1 MQNRTS
7 STTVND
13 IVRKYWAE
21 YKKKYHVGEHEQRV
35 IRHIRECRTED
46 MGARVQECDNCDYTL
61 TLFNSCRDRNC
72 PLCQS
77 MKKEQ
82 WILNR
87 KAEVLPFQYFHV
99 VFTLPD
105 RLDSIVMR
113 NKRKIYA
120 LLFDKVKE
128 TLLSAASER
137 KYFGAA
143 IGFFAVLHTWGQRL
157 GIHPHLHCVV
167 PGGGYDPIKKK
178 WKRCKKNFFI
188 NFEVLA
194 ARFRSIFLSSLK
206 EMYNKGELYL
216 AGCKYEN
223 PDLFHNLLTELW
235 NKQWNVFLKETYESE
250 TNVIDYL
257 GRYTHRIAISNYRIV
272 KVEDDFVYFT
282 YKDYKDNNKRKIEKM
297 HALAFMRRFFFHIVP
312 KRFVRIRYFGLLA
325 NRNRSER
332 IRECREYFEIKIEKR
347 NREYT
352 WIDIFT
358 RVTGRDPFV
367 CPKCK
372 TGRLSEKHT
381 ERVGGFRDPPE
392 APEGV

>member
-1 MQNRTS
+1 MQNQVS

-13 IVRKYWAE
+13 IVRKYWTE
-21 YKKKYHVGEHEQRV
+21 YQNKYRVVEHERRV
-35 IRHIRECRTED
+35 IRHIMQCRTPD

-87 KAEVLPFQYFHV
+87 KSEVLPFQYFHV

-105 RLDSIVMR
+105 KLDPIVIR

-167 PGGGYDPIKKK
+167 PGGGYDHVKRK
-178 WKRCKKNFFI
+178 WKRCRNNFFI
-188 NFEVLA
+188 SFEVLA
-194 ARFRSIFLSSLK
+194 NRFRSLFLSTLK
-206 EMYNKGELYL
+206 EMYRNNELYL
-216 AGCKYEN
+216 AGCEYDH
-223 PDLFHNLLTELW
+223 PDLFQNLIDELW
-235 NKQWNVFLKETYESE
+235 HTRWNVFLKETYESD

-257 GRYTHRIAISNYRIV
+257 GRYTHGIAISNYRIV
-272 KVEDDFVYFT
+272 KLEDDFVYFT
-282 YKDYKDNNKRKIEKM
+282 YKDYRDNNKRKMEKM
-297 HALAFMRRFFFHIVP
+297 HVLKFMRRFFFHIVP

-325 NRNRSER
+325 HRNRSGS
-332 IRECREYFEIKIEKR
+332 IRECMEYFKMKIAKR

-358 RVTGRDPFV
+358 KVMGRDPLA

-372 TGRLSEKHT
+372 TGRLAKKIA
-381 ERVGGFRDPPE
+381 ERVGGFRDSPGIS
-392 APEGV
+392 EGV